1 MKRVLRRPFL
11 SVPTWQSRLANIVDT
26 FALTVSKEAPK
37 LLRLTRIKRAVKRSP
52 TLRNIYFRAASLHH
66 RARLRGARLRSSL
79 KGGEQYGGVNPENM
93 IWIFCT
99 ARSGS
104 TWLKSMLSDLVE
116 GEVWEEPKVGRLFGE
131 FYSRYAREKPNQ
143 LGRVNYVLGDPT
155 REAWTSALRNFVL
168 HTAWASHPSITPER
182 YLIVKEPGGAIG
194 APLLMDALPESRMV
208 LLVRDPRDFVA
219 SVLDA
224 VKNDGWMYEG
234 LDEWARRDLS
244 SERNILRYLRVL
256 SKQYVRQMSNG
267 KRAFDSHEGRKVLLK
282 YDDLRADT
290 LSTMRHL
297 CAALAIPVDE
307 RRLAR
312 VVGKHSWEKISENEK
327 GAGKFYRKA
336 TSGGWR
342 EDLTPEQAR
351 IVEDITAPLL
361 EQFS

>member
-1 MKRVLRRPFL
+1 LP
-11 SVPTWQSRLANIVDT
+11 A
-26 FALTVSKEAPK
+26 FASTVSKEVSK
-37 LLRLTRIKRAVKRSP
+37 LLRLTRIERAVKRSP
-52 TLRNIYFRAASLHH
+52 TLRNFYFRAARLRH
-66 RARLRGARLRSSL
+66 RARLTRWRDSLR
-79 KGGEQYGGVNPENM
+79 GGEQPEGVNPENM

-104 TWLKSMLSDLVE
+104 TWLRSMLNELVE

-131 FYSRYAREKPNQ
+131 FYSRAKQTQ

-155 REAWTSALRNFVL
+155 REAWTRALRNFVL
-168 HTAWASHPSITPER
+168 QTAWASHPSITPER
-182 YLIVKEPGGAIG
+182 YLIVKEPGGAVG

-208 LLVRDPRDFVA
+208 LLVRDPRDFAA

-224 VKNDGWMYEG
+224 AKKDGWMYEG

-244 SERNILRYLRVL
+244 SERNMLRYLRAL
-256 SKQYVRQMSNG
+256 SRQYMRQMSNG
-267 KRAFDSHEGRKVLLK
+267 KKAFDSHQGRKVLIK

-290 LSTMRHL
+290 LGTMRRL
-297 CAALAIPVDE
+297 CAALAIPADE

-312 VVGKHSWEKISENEK
+312 AVGKHSWEKIPEKEK
-327 GAGKFYRKA
+327 GTGKFYRRA

-361 EQFS
+361 EEFS

>member
-1 MKRVLRRPFL
+1 
-11 SVPTWQSRLANIVDT
+11 
-26 FALTVSKEAPK
+26 
-37 LLRLTRIKRAVKRSP
+37 
-52 TLRNIYFRAASLHH
+52 
-66 RARLRGARLRSSL
+66 
-79 KGGEQYGGVNPENM
+79 M

-104 TWLKSMLSDLVE
+104 TWLRSMLNEIVE

-131 FYSRYAREKPNQ
+131 FYTRAKQTQ

-155 REAWTSALRNFVL
+155 REAWTRALRSFVL
-168 HTAWASHPSITPER
+168 QTAWASHPSITPER
-182 YLIVKEPGGAIG
+182 HLIVKEPGGAVG

-208 LLVRDPRDFVA
+208 LLVRDPRDFAA

-244 SERNILRYLRVL
+244 SERSTLRYLKVL
-256 SKQYVRQMSNG
+256 SRQYVRQMSNG
-267 KRAFDSHEGRKVLLK
+267 KKAFDSHQGHKVLLK
-282 YDDLRADT
+282 YDHLRADT
-290 LSTMRHL
+290 LGTMRHL
-297 CAALAIPVDE
+297 CAALAIPTDE
-307 RRLAR
+307 RRLVRA
-312 VVGKHSWEKISENEK
+312 VGRHSWEKVPESEK
-327 GAGKFYRKA
+327 GVGKFYRKA

-361 EQFS
+361 EEFS